1 MLAGNGLKLRPTAA
15 LPRDL
20 RARSLEEIRLVGPP
34 GRIAGRFGVNHDDL
48 AHRGPS
54 ATARRALGHS
64 DRLRPLR
71 LAFSSVT
78 WRSGRLAHDEAR
90 PAACQ
95 ESCVWWP

>member
-1 MLAGNGLKLRPTAA
+1 
-15 LPRDL
+15 
-20 RARSLEEIRLVGPP
+20 VGPP

-54 ATARRALGHS
+54 AAARLALGHS

-78 WRSGRLAHDEAR
+78 WGMAVLRMTNRVRRLLSERNIASDR
-90 PAACQ
+90 CSTWPNGDCQ
-95 ESCVWWP
+95 EACVWGP